1 MRFLVDA
8 QLPPALAH
16 WLGEKGFAATP
27 VRELGLREA
36 DDGSIWNFATSG
48 GWTVLT
54 KDEDFVARGLAT
66 PDAPAIV
73 WLRIGNC
80 TNRVLFAWLETA
92 AAWNRC
98 APRRRRPPRRSP
110 ARTAKAVKQR
120 TFPGSSVPKPSAW
133 ARRENNSPL
142 RPRPILDRQPRHG
155 AEVAVLR
162 HDHAIAEGER
172 NGGDL
177 QVGHLHV
184 ASTIPESNR

>member
-54 KDEDFVARGLAT
+54 KDEDFVARGLAM

-73 WLRIGNC
+73 CSASATAPTACSLRGSKPLLPGIVARLDAGD
-80 TNRVLFAWLETA
+80 RLVEV
-92 AAWNRC
+92 
-98 APRRRRPPRRSP
+98 RRER
-110 ARTAKAVKQR
+110 
-120 TFPGSSVPKPSAW
+120 PKP
-133 ARRENNSPL
+133 
-142 RPRPILDRQPRHG
+142 
-155 AEVAVLR
+155 
-162 HDHAIAEGER
+162 
-172 NGGDL
+172 
-177 QVGHLHV
+177 
-184 ASTIPESNR
+184 